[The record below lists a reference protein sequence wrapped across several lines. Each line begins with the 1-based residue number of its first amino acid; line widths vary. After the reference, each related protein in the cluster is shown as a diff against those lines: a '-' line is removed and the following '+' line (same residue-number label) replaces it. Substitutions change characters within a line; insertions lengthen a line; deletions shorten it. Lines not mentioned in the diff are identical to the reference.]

1 MEYSEVINKRRSI
14 RKFQNKP
21 IPREIIDDL
30 IESARI
36 APSGGNSQGWV
47 FGVVTDPA
55 IIKKLA
61 QAAGNQMWITTAPL
75 VIALCAN
82 VSWRL
87 APLPDDDFGLMVNN
101 KRFTPEMIDY
111 LKKYPDQRQVALV
124 LANADSMIPGEHI
137 ALTAENHGLSSC
149 WVGLLDIKE
158 ASRILNLPEKYACFY
173 LLPIGYADEEPR
185 NIKRKTIEEIT
196 FNNSFGNKYHST

>member
-1 MEYSEVINKRRSI
+1 
-14 RKFQNKP
+14 
-21 IPREIIDDL
+21 
-30 IESARI
+30 
-36 APSGGNSQGWV
+36 
-47 FGVVTDPA
+47 
-55 IIKKLA
+55 
-61 QAAGNQMWITTAPL
+61 
-75 VIALCAN
+75 
-82 VSWRL
+82 
-87 APLPDDDFGLMVNN
+87 
-101 KRFTPEMIDY
+101 MIDY